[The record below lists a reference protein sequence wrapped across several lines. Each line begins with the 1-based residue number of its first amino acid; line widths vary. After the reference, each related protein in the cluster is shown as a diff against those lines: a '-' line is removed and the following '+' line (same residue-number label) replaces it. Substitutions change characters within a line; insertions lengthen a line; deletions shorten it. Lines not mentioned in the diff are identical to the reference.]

1 MSVDDL
7 QQPLGT
13 ARGKPPPAGG
23 SRLTQ
28 LGKRLGRFPLLPVVT
43 GAGALVLAAM
53 VGWALLVDDP
63 LGGEPSARV
72 RIAGRT
78 ADTAATT
85 TPPDAPPASA
95 AGTALVAAPGDPV
108 AQPSVATG
116 APSGAIASPPAETA
130 AVNVID
136 GRSGKA
142 SEVVVADRGSA
153 GLAAAPDPRLIEKTR
168 HGNVP
173 RIGND
178 GARPADVYA
187 RPTAALP
194 PAKAT
199 LPRIAIVVGGLG
211 ISANGTSEAIT
222 KLPQE
227 ITLAFAPYGTDLERV
242 TARAR
247 TSGHEVLLQVPMEP
261 FDYPDNDPGPQTL
274 LTTMTGDQNVDRLH
288 WFLARFPG
296 FIGIATYMGARFT
309 SSETALLPVMREV
322 TKRGLMYL
330 DDGSSQRSVTREIA
344 GGLGTS
350 FARADLVLDAVASP
364 VEIDN
369 ALMRLEKLATEHG
382 SALGFASALPVSVD
396 RIARWAR
403 EAENRG
409 YTLVPLSAVAA
420 RSKKPV

>member
-13 ARGKPPPAGG
+13 ARGKLPPAGTA
-23 SRLTQ
+23 RLKQ
-28 LGKRLGRFPLLPVVT
+28 LGKRMARFPLLPVVT

-72 RIAGRT
+72 RIAGKI
-78 ADTAATT
+78 ADTA
-85 TPPDAPPASA
+85 TPA
-95 AGTALVAAPGDPV
+95 AGPGASPAAVAAPGGPD
-108 AQPSVATG
+108 AQAITPQAGAQAG
-116 APSGAIASPPAETA
+116 APSSPQAPAQSA

-153 GLAAAPDPRLIEKTR
+153 GLAVAPDPRLIEKTR

-173 RIGND
+173 RVGAD

-187 RPTAALP
+187 RPVAALP
-194 PAKAT
+194 PAKAAM
-199 LPRIAIVVGGLG
+199 PRIAIVVGGLG
-211 ISANGTSEAIT
+211 ISANGTSEAIA

-227 ITLAFAPYGTDLERV
+227 VTLAFAPYGTDLERV
-242 TARAR
+242 AARAR
-247 TSGHEVLLQVPMEP
+247 TGGHEVLLQVPMEP

-309 SSETALLPVMREV
+309 ASEAALLPVMREV

-369 ALMRLEKLATEHG
+369 ALMRLEKLANEHG
-382 SALGFASALPVSVD
+382 SALGFASALPVSID

-409 YTLVPLSAVAA
+409 YTLVPLSAVVA
-420 RSKKPV
+420 RSKKPA